1 MHLLPNRL
9 SPDQITQWRARLPVG
24 AELVLVTLLALQ
36 VARLA
41 WLALTPIGPIGGA
54 MTGPAVA
61 PPAPPSLPLTDVF
74 FRSARAPGTASR
86 DALGYTL
93 FGVRSDGG
101 TASAMRGS
109 AILGKDGD
117 QASYAV
123 SQEIA
128 PGIVLESVGTEHAV
142 LAANGARHRL
152 ELPPLATAGATPAA
166 KTLPIGNPRPT
177 APPAA
182 TAPPFPAASTGTPA
196 MPRQSSTATGLIES
210 PGGGYAITA
219 GASAALMRPAGLRPG
234 DVVLSVNGRPLDPA
248 RLAGLR
254 DELKGQ
260 AQLTIQYQR
269 DGKTHTTTL
278 QAPR

>member
-9 SPDQITQWRARLPVG
+9 SPDQITQWRARLPVA

-36 VARLA
+36 VARLG
-41 WLALTPIGPIGGA
+41 WLALTPTGPIGGA
-54 MTGPAVA
+54 PTGPALAPVA
-61 PPAPPSLPLTDVF
+61 SPSLPRVDVF
-74 FRSARAPGTASR
+74 FRSVRAPATGSGE
-86 DALGYTL
+86 ALGYTL
-93 FGVRSDGG
+93 FGVRRDSGH
-101 TASAMRGS
+101 GS
-109 AILGKDGD
+109 AILGKDGE

-123 SQEIA
+123 GREVA

-152 ELPPLATAGATPAA
+152 ELPPLAAAAGAARPSAA
-166 KTLPIGNPRPT
+166 LPVGAPKPT

-182 TAPPFPAASTGTPA
+182 TAPPTASTGTSA
-196 MPRQSSTATGLIES
+196 IPRQPSVPTGLTAN
-210 PGGGYAITA
+210 PDGGYAINTGA
-219 GASAALMRPAGLRPG
+219 GAALLHPAGLRPG

-248 RLAGLR
+248 RLSGLQ

-260 AQLTIQYQR
+260 AQLTIQYRR